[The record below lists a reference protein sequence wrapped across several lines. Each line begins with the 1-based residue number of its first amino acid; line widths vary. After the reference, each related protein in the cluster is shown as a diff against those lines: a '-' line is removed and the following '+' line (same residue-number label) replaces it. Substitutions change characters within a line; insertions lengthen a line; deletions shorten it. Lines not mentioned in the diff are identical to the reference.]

1 MRLKRKTAYKYIFFL
16 FIIFL
21 NFSFAPNNEELSS
34 VFQIPKFLNSKI
46 TDGPYL
52 FIQEDNSIV
61 VKWIKGNRLVKKK
74 IRDNNY
80 EIIQRKTGLPVD
92 SEFLALNQIKT
103 LDFKQEYKN
112 VKKFIAL
119 SDIHG
124 QFDLFVTL
132 LLQYEVVDHNLNW
145 NYGANHLII
154 NGDVFDRGD
163 KVTEIFWL
171 IYKLEKQAEKQGGK
185 VHFLLGN
192 HEIMVLNKDFRYVNE
207 KYLKTSKLLGLTY
220 DQLYS
225 ENTIMGRWLR
235 SKPAIFSINDILF
248 SHAGISQEFVKLR
261 LTVEEVNKR
270 FIHLDYDLPKD
281 SIQMF
286 LEGTNG
292 PVWYRGYFKPES
304 FNEQKLN
311 RILSYFNKDYMVIG
325 HTTIPNVMSLYS
337 GKLICIDS
345 GIKNGEYGEVLVYEN
360 GKFFRGTPYGSRIKL
375 NTYNL

>member
-1 MRLKRKTAYKYIFFL
+1 MILKRKTTYQYIFFV

-21 NFSFAPNNEELSS
+21 SFSFAPNNEELSS

-46 TDGPYL
+46 TDGPYF

-61 VKWIKGNRLVKKK
+61 VKWIKENKAIEKKIKSNNYKK
-74 IRDNNY
+74 IR
-80 EIIQRKTGLPVD
+80 RKTGLPID
-92 SEFLALNQIKT
+92 SEFFTFNKKIDL
-103 LDFKQEYKN
+103 KQEYKN
-112 VKKFIAL
+112 VEKFIAL

-163 KVTEIFWL
+163 KVNEIFWL
-171 IYKLEKQAEKQGGK
+171 IYILEKQAIKQGGK

-192 HEIMVLNKDFRYVNE
+192 HEVMVLNKDFRYVND
-207 KYLKTSKLLGLTY
+207 KYFYTSKILNISY

-225 ENTIMGRWLR
+225 ENTVMGRWLR
-235 SKPAIFSINDILF
+235 SKPVIFSINDILF
-248 SHAGISQEFVKLR
+248 THAGISPEFVEKNI
-261 LTVEEVNKR
+261 TVEQANKE
-270 FIHLDYDLPKD
+270 FLNNKYDSSKD
-281 SIQMF
+281 TLLLF
-286 LEGTNG
+286 LEKTNG
-292 PVWYRGYFKPES
+292 VVWYRGYFNTES
-304 FNEQKLN
+304 FNEQKLDK
-311 RILSYFNKDYMVIG
+311 ILNYFNKNYIVIG
-325 HTTIPNVMSLYS
+325 HTTMPNVMSLYS

-360 GKFFRGTPYGSRIKL
+360 GEFFRGTPYGSKIKL
-375 NTYNL
+375 NTYDL